1 MTPGEHRSHPPKA
14 ESTRLEFLTGQ
25 ALKKIRERQRIR
37 EISRPGDA
45 RCKRCHQ
52 GFSPSWD
59 HLEGRWKYPGMA
71 EDGICRRCKRLIH
84 IREYI
89 EQYLVK
95 AGVPPKYMKCSFE
108 NFKVTGENRQ
118 SFGLCKG
125 YVSGPDYTLF
135 IYGNYGVGKTHMAVA
150 ITRELLL
157 QGRQVAF
164 TSVPRLLFEIRKSF
178 RAGSEVTEEYYI
190 SRYTSYEYLVLDDF
204 GVEKTTEWARQTL
217 DYIIY
222 ERDNNLKPMVITSNL
237 SLDEIAEKIDGRIS
251 SRLAGMGKVI
261 QLKGSDYRLRR
272 VKPGTRPKGGESER
286 SEDK

>member
-1 MTPGEHRSHPPKA
+1 
-14 ESTRLEFLTGQ
+14 
-25 ALKKIRERQRIR
+25 
-37 EISRPGDA
+37 
-45 RCKRCHQ
+45 
-52 GFSPSWD
+52 
-59 HLEGRWKYPGMA
+59 
-71 EDGICRRCKRLIH
+71 
-84 IREYI
+84 
-89 EQYLVK
+89 
-95 AGVPPKYMKCSFE
+95 
-108 NFKVTGENRQ
+108 
-118 SFGLCKG
+118 
-125 YVSGPDYTLF
+125 
-135 IYGNYGVGKTHMAVA
+135 MAVA

-178 RAGSEVTEEYYI
+178 RSSSEETEEYYI

-204 GVEKTTEWARQTL
+204 GVEKTSEWARQTL

-261 QLKGSDYRLRR
+261 QLKGTDYRLRR
-272 VKPGTRPKGGESER
+272 VKPGTRPKGGEAEW